1 MKKIIPTI
9 CMSLLGLSAI
19 ATSSYA
25 WFSMNKTVTASGM
38 KVQARAEGG
47 IQIKRTASTAANPW
61 SSAAVSEA
69 SLTALLPT
77 STADATANSWL
88 HAEGTSESDGKAIG
102 DYTTLNIT
110 DVAPAAAAVGNG
122 HVDTNYYYVYDT
134 YTVASDEN
142 SGAYT
147 NLYVSN
153 ITYGTAANDLS
164 SALRV
169 LIKSGSTILV
179 CAPVSGATTSYK
191 VGGASGTQVN
201 AVTTFSST
209 TSTIVAGPVSTADIS
224 VYIFFEGEDE
234 NLKTANIPETFD
246 NLEISVEFK
255 AEKVA
260 AK

>member
-77 STADATANSWL
+77 STADAATGSWK
-88 HAEGTSESDGKAIG
+88 HAEGKSESEGEAVG
-102 DYTTLNIT
+102 GYQTLNIT
-110 DVAPAAAAVGNG
+110 NVAPAATAVGNG
-122 HVDTNYYYVYDT
+122 HVDTNYYYVYDN
-134 YTVASDEN
+134 YTVASDAN
-142 SGAYT
+142 SGDYT
-147 NLYVSN
+147 NLYVSS
-153 ITYGTAANDLS
+153 ITYGTPSNNLS
-164 SALRV
+164 KALRV
-169 LIKSGSTILV
+169 LIKSGSTVLV

-191 VGGASGTQVN
+191 VGGTIDVTAI
-201 AVTTFSST
+201 TTFSST
-209 TSTIVAGPVSTADIS
+209 TSTIVAGPASTADIS
-224 VYIFFEGEDE
+224 VYIYFEGEDE
-234 NLKTANIPETFD
+234 NLITNNIPETFD

>member
-47 IQIKRTASTAANPW
+47 IEIGRKYADPASW
-61 SSAAVSEA
+61 SSAAVSGGN
-69 SLTALLPT
+69 LTSLLPT

-88 HAEGTSESDGKAIG
+88 HAEGTDESHGAAIG
-102 DYTTLNIT
+102 EYTTLNIT
-110 DVAPAAAAVGNG
+110 DVAPTASAIGNG
-122 HVDTNYYYVYDT
+122 HVDTNNYYVYDV
-134 YTVASDEN
+134 YTVRSDEN

-147 NLYVSN
+147 NLYVSS
-153 ITYGTAANDLS
+153 ISYGTASNDLS
-164 SALRV
+164 KALRV
-169 LIKSGSTILV
+169 LIKSESTVLV

-209 TSTIVAGPVSTADIS
+209 TSTIVAGPASTADIS

-234 NLKTANIPETFD
+234 NLITNNIPETFD
-246 NLEISVEFK
+246 NLEISIEFK

>member
-47 IQIKRTASTAANPW
+47 IQIKRTESTAANPW

-69 SLTALLPT
+69 SLTSLLPT
-77 STADATANSWL
+77 STADATTGSWL
-88 HAEGTSESDGKAIG
+88 HAEGKAEDDGSAVG
-102 DYTTLNIT
+102 EYQTLNIT
-110 DVAPAAAAVGNG
+110 DVAPAATAVGNG
-122 HVDTNYYYVYDT
+122 HVDTNYYYVYDN
-134 YTVASDEN
+134 YTVASDAN
-142 SGAYT
+142 SGDYT
-147 NLYVSN
+147 NLYVSK
-153 ITYGTAANDLS
+153 ITYGTAENKLS

-179 CAPVSGATTSYK
+179 CAPVEGATLSYN
-191 VGGASGTQVN
+191 VGGASGT
-201 AVTTFSST
+201 AVTAINEFDST
-209 TSTIVAGPVSTADIS
+209 KSTIVAGPTSSADIS
-224 VYIFFEGEDE
+224 VYIYFEGEDAE
-234 NLKTANIPETFD
+234 LKTKNIPETFD

>member
-1 MKKIIPTI
+1 MKKIILTI

-77 STADATANSWL
+77 STADASTWL
-88 HAEGTSESDGKAIG
+88 HAEGTSESDGSAVG
-102 DYTTLNIT
+102 EYQTLTIT
-110 DVAPAAAAVGNG
+110 NVAPAAAAVGNG

-164 SALRV
+164 KALRV
-169 LIKSGSTILV
+169 LIKSGSTVLV
-179 CAPVSGATTSYK
+179 CAPVSGATASYN
-191 VGGASGTQVN
+191 VGGTSGTAVT

-224 VYIFFEGEDE
+224 VYIYFEGEDA